1 MADLVQCLGWDEK
14 GYPMDMPRGA
24 KPPKLRIASCSK
36 DEINDWESSLN
47 VFAVRQ
53 SEHMKDTLKG
63 RPTTTGMTAGTGKSM
78 YWVGLV
84 PYNPDYSNRSR
95 HATSLGVETDGDHSD
110 DEQNNDNDDDNA
122 E

>member
-1 MADLVQCLGWDEK
+1 MAELVQHLGWDDK

-24 KPPKLRIASCSK
+24 RPPTLRIASCST

-47 VFAVRQ
+47 KFAVMQ
-53 SEHMKDTLKG
+53 SKHMKDTLKG
-63 RPTTTGMTAGTGKSM
+63 RPSTTGITAGTGKSM

-95 HATSLGVETDGDHSD
+95 HATSLEVETDGDHSD
-110 DEQNNDNDDDNA
+110 DEQNDDNDD
-122 E
+122 ERQ